1 MTIQWIRS
9 EVPQQPKKAYFW
21 QAMGITLG
29 GNVLLAGIK
38 YFVYLRTGSVAIYAD
53 AANSLSDVLY
63 SLLMMLGLWVA
74 MRPPDISHPQ
84 GHGRFEPFVG
94 LLIALSMGFA
104 GYEALSQAIQRLQQG
119 AVGIEP
125 GLPTI
130 TLLLSAGIKAG
141 MFMAIRHLARLMRS
155 PALEATARDNLSDVL
170 TSTAALIGVLGS
182 RYLTPLLDPI
192 AGILVAMW
200 IFRAAFGVAREN
212 VNYLTGGGAPE
223 ELREQIAEA
232 AQEVPGVQR
241 VHHVMTDYVGPRLV
255 VDMHINVEG
264 TTPLDKVHGIEE
276 AVIER
281 VQQFPEVDRVYVHV
295 EPEGEN

>member
-9 EVPQQPKKAYFW
+9 EVPHQPKKAYFW

-38 YFVYLRTGSVAIYAD
+38 YFVYLRTGSVAIFAD

-63 SLLMMLGLWVA
+63 SLLMMLGLWIA
-74 MRPPDISHPQ
+74 MRPPDLSHPQ

-94 LLIALSMGFA
+94 LLIALSMAFA
-104 GYEALSQAIQRLQQG
+104 GYEALSQAIQRFQQG
-119 AVGIEP
+119 PVPIEP

-130 TLLLSAGIKAG
+130 TLLVSAGIKAG
-141 MFMAIRHLARLMRS
+141 MFVAIRHLAQLMRS
-155 PALEATARDNLSDVL
+155 PALGATARDNLSDVL

-192 AGILVAMW
+192 AGVLVAVW
-200 IFRAAFGVAREN
+200 IFRAAFGVGREN

-232 AQEVPGVQR
+232 AQQVPGVQR

-264 TTPLDKVHGIEE
+264 STPLDTVHSIEE
-276 AVIER
+276 AVIQR